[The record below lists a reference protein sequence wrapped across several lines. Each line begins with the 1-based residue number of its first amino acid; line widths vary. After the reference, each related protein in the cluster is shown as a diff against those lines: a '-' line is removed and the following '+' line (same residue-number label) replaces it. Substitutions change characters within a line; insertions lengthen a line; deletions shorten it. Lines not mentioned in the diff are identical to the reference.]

1 MEKAELLRKC
11 ITVRGGQR
19 RMKKRTKRIY
29 GILLSMSMLLTLV
42 SMPVWA
48 TETVETGA
56 GYEQEQKQTQEQ
68 EQKQT

>member
-1 MEKAELLRKC
+1 
-11 ITVRGGQR
+11 
-19 RMKKRTKRIY
+19 MKKRTKRIY

-56 GYEQEQKQTQEQ
+56 GYEQEQEQKQTQEQ
-68 EQKQT
+68 KQIQEQKQT

>member
-1 MEKAELLRKC
+1 MRK
-11 ITVRGGQR
+11 RA
-19 RMKKRTKRIY
+19 KRIY

-68 EQKQT
+68 EQKQIQEQKQTQE